1 MAQMSHYRNG
11 KPSHTLAIPAQLGVC
26 ADLYHSY
33 AGGLAGRTVNEL
45 CLQMFNSPSLL
56 MGALQPPR
64 GCMVTI
70 GAETCCMH
78 TVTPS
83 TGTARTGLVLE
94 GPWALTAPGF
104 VNAHFLSPLL

>member
-1 MAQMSHYRNG
+1 MAQMSRYRNG

-45 CLQMFNSPSLL
+45 CPHMFNSPSLL
-56 MGALQPPR
+56 MGAVQPPR

-83 TGTARTGLVLE
+83 AGTARTGLVLE
-94 GPWALTAPGF
+94 GPRALTAPGF